1 MKALIK
7 VIERRKLGHLWI
19 MSEIQND
26 VEVIHFVYLEVTNDR
41 GKRRKFSLRIGEV
54 RRYEIRYGC
63 STDLVVFENKGS

>member
-1 MKALIK
+1 
-7 VIERRKLGHLWI
+7 